1 MKIEEIRL
9 YINQLDTVNSFYSQV
24 LELPIIESSNTSIT
38 FLAGASRL
46 TFVQSDTVDKPY
58 YHFAFNIV
66 ENKNQLAIAWL
77 KSRGIQINQVD
88 DNDESYFESWNSHST
103 YFYDPAGNIVE
114 FIARHNQHH
123 GSDSEFTTK
132 DILNISEIGLASED
146 VVELSTSI
154 QEEYNEQIYLSGS
167 PTFTPVG
174 DEEGLLIVSICHR
187 TWLGS
192 DKTAEIFPIEIV
204 INKGSSETKQL
215 LQYPY
220 RVTTI

>member
-1 MKIEEIRL
+1 MKIEGIRL
-9 YINQLDTVNSFYSQV
+9 SINQLDTVKNFYSQV
-24 LELPIIESSNTSIT
+24 LELPIVESTNTSIT
-38 FLAGASRL
+38 FLAGSSRL
-46 TFVQSDTVDKPY
+46 TFVQSDIVDKPY

-66 ENKNQLAIAWL
+66 ENKNQLAVAWL
-77 KSRGIQINQVD
+77 KSRGVQINQVE
-88 DNDESYFESWNSHST
+88 DNDESYSKSWNSHST

-123 GSDSEFTTK
+123 ESVSEFTMK

-146 VVELSTSI
+146 VVALSTYI

-167 PTFTPVG
+167 PTFTPIG
-174 DEEGLLIVSICHR
+174 DEEGLIIVSICQR
-187 TWLGS
+187 IWLGS
-192 DKTAEIFPIEIV
+192 NKRAEIFPIEIV
-204 INKGSSETKQL
+204 INKGQPGTKKL